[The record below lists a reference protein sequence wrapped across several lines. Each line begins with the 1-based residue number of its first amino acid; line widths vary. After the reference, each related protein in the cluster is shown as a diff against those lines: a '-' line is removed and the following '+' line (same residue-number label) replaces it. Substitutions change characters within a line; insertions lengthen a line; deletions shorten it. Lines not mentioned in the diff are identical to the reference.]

1 MKHMAIGHVLDV
13 LIISQSLCV
22 SSYPAR
28 SGCTEKS
35 IQTSH
40 LSLIPYIF
48 DELLNFIDVWLVPG
62 IVILI
67 PQHVNLTH
75 LSKEPKQISS
85 KKGSVDWTTHII
97 PYSYHD
103 ASSRIGRGSHERQA

>member
-1 MKHMAIGHVLDV
+1 MGAERKVSKHH
-13 LIISQSLCV
+13 ISALFL
-22 SSYPAR
+22 
-28 SGCTEKS
+28 T
-35 IQTSH
+35 
-40 LSLIPYIF
+40 SLIK
-48 DELLNFIDVWLVPG
+48 LLNLIDVWLVVPG

-75 LSKEPKQISS
+75 FSKEPKQISS

-97 PYSYHD
+97 HYSYHD